1 MPQTTIEGMTEY
13 NETNANGLENL
24 KVPEYVSFNLFR
36 ENEILIRV
44 EIFREPLRRLTP
56 HESWVIYF
64 LLSFPRGRRLLPP
77 RCDCV
82 RSVLSEL

>member
-24 KVPEYVSFNLFR
+24 KVPEYVSLNLFQ

-44 EIFREPLRRLTP
+44 EVFREPLRR
-56 HESWVIYF
+56 
-64 LLSFPRGRRLLPP
+64 
-77 RCDCV
+77 
-82 RSVLSEL
+82 